1 MLPPIFCILVIPTDA
16 VFDTISFVFDTINF
30 VSLTKPRKMSGFYVT
45 VTVNYAVP
53 CISHSREHREHQIK
67 VSKFVKIL

>member
-16 VFDTISFVFDTINF
+16 VFDTINF

-53 CISHSREHREHQIK
+53 CIHHSREHREHQIK